1 MDFNFALLVMVPF
14 WVAMVYINAKVMI
27 EINKEWSIENQ
38 RAETMKLLKDKKD
51 N

>member
-1 MDFNFALLVMVPF
+1 MDFNFALFVMVTF

-38 RAETMKLLKDKKD
+38 RAETMKLKNEKDS
-51 N
+51 